1 MHFALTL
8 PVVAIVALFAEASP
22 ASAAGKANGSQRRGG
37 RLNRAPRKL
46 LAMRPKSVNSY
57 RLLAEALIGS
67 EPPGGFA
74 T

>member
-8 PVVAIVALFAEASP
+8 PVVAIVALFAE